1 MLGRGINACY
11 EHKLPS
17 SKTKGKRRRLF
28 GYLMASY
35 FVVDNIISLVGGV
48 VSTNVTFSVNA
59 EVLPGR

>member
-1 MLGRGINACY
+1 
-11 EHKLPS
+11 
-17 SKTKGKRRRLF
+17 
-28 GYLMASY
+28 MASY